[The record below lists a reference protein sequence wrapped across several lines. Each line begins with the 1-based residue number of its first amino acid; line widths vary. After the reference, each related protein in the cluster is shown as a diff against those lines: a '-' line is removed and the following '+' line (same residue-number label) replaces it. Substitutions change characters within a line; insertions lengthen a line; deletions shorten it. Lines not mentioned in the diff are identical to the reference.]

1 MGFCLPYPLEE
12 EKILKTTESHIGGG
26 CLLFTTPIGRSM
38 ADHAGQDT
46 VERLGSRDL
55 NLDGEIINLAIVGSS
70 RFYDFMVFEI
80 AVESWVDN
88 NGYPDMIIVGGASG
102 VDYMAERWAD
112 NNSVPIAV
120 FTEEW
125 GDPNRSLIDRGRAE
139 AANSLTEKILGGASH
154 ILAMPSPTSKW
165 TRIVIEQAASR
176 GIPTDV
182 HEVE

>member
-1 MGFCLPYPLEE
+1 MF
-12 EKILKTTESHIGGG
+12 S
-26 CLLFTTPIGRSM
+26 TPFRPIM
-38 ADHAGQDT
+38 AGPAGQDT

-70 RFYDFMVFEI
+70 RFYDFMVFEG
-80 AVESWVDN
+80 AVESWVEE

-112 NNSVPIAV
+112 NNSVPLAV

-125 GDPNRSLIDRGRAE
+125 SDPNRSLVDRGRTE
-139 AANSLTEKILGGASH
+139 AANTLTEKILSGASH

-165 TRIVIEQAASR
+165 TRIVIEQATSR
-176 GIPTDV
+176 GIPTNV

>member
-1 MGFCLPYPLEE
+1 
-12 EKILKTTESHIGGG
+12 
-26 CLLFTTPIGRSM
+26 M
-38 ADHAGQDT
+38 AGPVGQDT

-70 RFYDFMVFEI
+70 RFYDFMAFEK
-80 AVESWVDN
+80 AVDSWVEE

-112 NNSVPIAV
+112 NNSIPIAV

-125 GDPNRSLIDRGRAE
+125 SDPTRSLVDRGRAE
-139 AANSLTEKILGGASH
+139 APNTLTEKILKGASH

-165 TRIVIEQAASR
+165 TRVVIDQASSR
-176 GIPTDV
+176 GIPTIV

>member
-1 MGFCLPYPLEE
+1 
-12 EKILKTTESHIGGG
+12 
-26 CLLFTTPIGRSM
+26 M
-38 ADHAGQDT
+38 AGPVGQDT

-70 RFYDFMVFEI
+70 RFYDFMAFEE
-80 AVESWVDN
+80 AVELWVEE

-112 NNSVPIAV
+112 NNSIPIAV

-125 GDPNRSLIDRGRAE
+125 SNPTRGLVDRGRAE
-139 AANSLTEKILGGASH
+139 APNTLTEKILKGASH

-165 TRIVIEQAASR
+165 TRIVIGQASSR
-176 GIPTDV
+176 GIPTIV